1 MQENQEN
8 QQDEQNQQNPN
19 LYSMNIILDKQ
30 KELMARVPH
39 PLREDAH
46 RRMLAIASVFEK
58 FLLYLTST
66 GHKPWRPYPLDEL
79 VQKERFVTAV
89 ESIDDIDCYI
99 DMDSKKVD
107 TTKTR
112 LLVSTFGTLE
122 ESLEFYR
129 ASVNGDSNTLEEIT
143 DELFFFME
151 KMILSGFT
159 WEQIIQEYHRKW
171 AVNIKRYEDAEKND
185 FSWDDRSRKSEL

>member
-1 MQENQEN
+1 MLDNTESNI
-8 QQDEQNQQNPN
+8 DG
-19 LYSMNIILDKQ
+19 MDIILNKQ
-30 KELMARVPH
+30 RELMARVPH

-46 RRMLAIASVFEK
+46 ERMLAIASIFEN

-66 GHKPWRPYPLDEL
+66 GHKPWRPNPLDESI
-79 VQKERFVTAV
+79 QKRRFNRVV
-89 ESIDDIDCYI
+89 ESVHEVDT
-99 DMDSKKVD
+99 KVD
-107 TTKTR
+107 ANGKRIDTPQTR

-122 ESLEFYR
+122 EALEFYR
-129 ASVNGDSNTLEEIT
+129 ASVDNADNKLEEIT

-159 WEQIIQEYHRKW
+159 WEQVVQEYHRKW

-185 FSWDDRSRKSEL
+185 FSWDDRSRKSIL